1 MQDQAGD
8 VQGGV
13 FHTGVKLTRRCGFNS
28 GARADRQA
36 IARSDFARE
45 YARICGRTVTFV
57 VSIISLRA
65 MVLPN
70 AGGREREE
78 KVSARP
84 IVDEKAIT
92 IFQII
97 GCRYP

>member
-1 MQDQAGD
+1 
-8 VQGGV
+8 
-13 FHTGVKLTRRCGFNS
+13 
-28 GARADRQA
+28 
-36 IARSDFARE
+36 
-45 YARICGRTVTFV
+45 
-57 VSIISLRA
+57 